1 MSRPSRTPSKSKR
14 EPGGVKIKP
23 GTYRLVMNFADQQS
37 EQNIIIETDPRISVD
52 KQNTEE
58 VYNTSKELES
68 YMETATN
75 AVKQLAESKQ
85 VLADYQKL
93 FKNNK
98 SDEMKSLIKEI
109 KSNTKTID
117 SLISL
122 FIGKVDK
129 RQGIVRNPESNVM
142 TRIGGAAGYIR
153 SRQQGMTSTEDTL
166 MKHAKNE
173 LETAVLKTNTFF
185 NDVWPDLRA
194 KIELENSSQFKE
206 IEEIKLK

>member
-1 MSRPSRTPSKSKR
+1 M
-14 EPGGVKIKP
+14 EPGGVKVRP
-23 GTYRLVMNFADQQS
+23 GTYRLVMDFDGQQS
-37 EQNIIIETDPRISVD
+37 EQKIIVQTDPRISVD
-52 KQNTEE
+52 KQNIEE
-58 VYNTSKELES
+58 VYNTSKKLET
-68 YMETATN
+68 YMDTATN

-93 FKNNK
+93 FKTSK
-98 SDEMKSLIKEI
+98 SDEMKSLLKEM
-109 KSNTKTID
+109 KSQTKAID

-153 SRQQGMTSTEDTL
+153 SRQQGMTITEETL
-166 MKHAKNE
+166 LKHAKNE

-185 NDVWPDLRA
+185 NDTWPDLRS
-194 KIELENSSQFKE
+194 KIESENSSQFKE
-206 IEEIKLK
+206 IEKIKLK